1 MVLHEGQSASQF
13 IACSSRGSHWS
24 PVMLNFVP
32 GPILLLPLLVEPLG
46 VWQQERSAS
55 THGGRTV
62 VRIQQ
67 HVVVRVPRVSQPRQP
82 IATSAPLPPI
92 AWVERRADSCVPME
106 TVAGAAI
113 TRADSVDL
121 VMADGKRMR
130 ARLDSDCQSLGF
142 YSGFYVRPTDDGRIC
157 ARRDTIRSRSGG
169 ECRIEAFSALVPAR

>member
-1 MVLHEGQSASQF
+1 
-13 IACSSRGSHWS
+13 
-24 PVMLNFVP
+24 MLNLVP
-32 GPILLLPLLVEPLG
+32 VPILLLPLLIEPLAM
-46 VWQQERSAS
+46 WQQER
-55 THGGRTV
+55 GGPAPQGTRTI

-92 AWVERRADSCVPME
+92 AWVERRADSCVAME
-106 TVAGAAI
+106 TLAGAAI

-130 ARLDSDCQSLGF
+130 ARLDSDCHSLGF
-142 YSGFYVRPTDDGRIC
+142 YSGFYVRPTEDGRIC

-169 ECRIEAFSALVPAR
+169 ECRIEGFSALVPAR